1 MRSRRSISPTDC
13 SDEASRLRIARR
25 FGSTTISNT
34 DVTVLIYRKR
44 NIRVKAYMIS
54 TYGRAG
60 ASTMLSDAGPPPS
73 WWASAEHRGT
83 DRPPPLTRSVGM
95 RASRLIALVVGLL
108 VAGAGSAHVMAAPKV
123 TAPITVLLGGLGC
136 NTAVGADTFAA
147 QSWQWGASS
156 PVVIGG
162 SGGGQGKAS
171 VSELVMTR
179 AADACSP

>member
-1 MRSRRSISPTDC
+1 
-13 SDEASRLRIARR
+13 
-25 FGSTTISNT
+25 
-34 DVTVLIYRKR
+34 
-44 NIRVKAYMIS
+44 
-54 TYGRAG
+54 
-60 ASTMLSDAGPPPS
+60 
-73 WWASAEHRGT
+73 
-83 DRPPPLTRSVGM
+83 
-95 RASRLIALVVGLL
+95 LIALVVGLL

-179 AADACSP
+179 AADACSPALLGGVLAGKHFGSLTLSQYDVAGVLKATVVLTEVFVTGWSIGASSSSPDAGESVSFAFEKLTFTDIASGNKVSYDASGKS